1 MSIYSVLK
9 LFPYFE
15 KYFYKKIT
23 ANVFTFAVICNIIIV
38 DKKKEVFFM
47 ARDNNTS
54 VTIRMNKEL
63 KNQAQALFSDLG
75 VSMSTAIDIF
85 IRQAVSYGG
94 FPFEVKRHEPNAETL
109 EAMKEVEYMQQH
121 PDEFKGYT
129 NVDEMFKELL
139 A

>member
-1 MSIYSVLK
+1 
-9 LFPYFE
+9 
-15 KYFYKKIT
+15 
-23 ANVFTFAVICNIIIV
+23 
-38 DKKKEVFFM
+38 M

-54 VTIRMNKEL
+54 ITIRMNKEL

-94 FPFEVKRHEPNAETL
+94 FPFEVKRHEPNAETI